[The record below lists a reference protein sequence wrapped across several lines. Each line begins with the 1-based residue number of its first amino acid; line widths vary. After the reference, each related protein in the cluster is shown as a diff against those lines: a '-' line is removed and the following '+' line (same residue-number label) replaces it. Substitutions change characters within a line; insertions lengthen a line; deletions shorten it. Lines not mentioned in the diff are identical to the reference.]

1 MSKKF
6 DGRKA
11 EIDGR
16 VWIPQDVWA
25 NPIPFRKLHTASTIC
40 PRQEASDVF
49 HGKAGISPSWTR
61 PGPFVHSTSQ
71 TVTTPIFSFVAFSPK
86 DYHVNL
92 IKQRH
97 MVC

>member
-49 HGKAGISPSWTR
+49 HGKAGISPKKVSARMCNAYQLDMSR
-61 PGPFVHSTSQ
+61 PLCALYLPDCYNTHFQLCGF
-71 TVTTPIFSFVAFSPK
+71 FS
-86 DYHVNL
+86 
-92 IKQRH
+92 
-97 MVC
+97 